1 MLTNLSLKNI
11 KSFNE
16 DSTLQIAPIT
26 LIYGPN
32 SAGKSSLWKFFLSMR
47 ESARYSSRSNF
58 LDLTRSDFAN
68 LKTLSF
74 DRTKI
79 SSFTFNFSSNSN
91 KDKSTVFSFN
101 FINPASKITSYE
113 IEDFI
118 NDPAIL
124 KKFEKYGLT
133 EKDRNEMLI
142 GMKKIFDEQLN
153 IKNKSIKKEPETI
166 AEAEQ
171 MARQEREREKEVPT
185 FLRDNVESINNLK
198 IKYF

>member
-32 SAGKSSLWKFFLSMR
+32 SAGKSSLWKFFLALR
-47 ESARYSSRSNF
+47 ENTRYSSRSNF
-58 LDLTRSDFAN
+58 LDLNRSDFAN

-74 DRTKI
+74 DRAKE
-79 SSFTFNFSSNSN
+79 SSFSLNFSKNSKKN
-91 KDKSTVFSFN
+91 KSTYFSFN
-101 FINPASKITSYE
+101 FVNPSSKITSYE
-113 IEDFI
+113 IEDI
-118 NDPAIL
+118 VNDPSIL

-142 GMKKIFDEQLN
+142 GMKKIFDEQIK
-153 IKNKSIKKEPETI
+153 IKNKSLKKKR
-166 AEAEQ
+166 A
-171 MARQEREREKEVPT
+171 
-185 FLRDNVESINNLK
+185 
-198 IKYF
+198 